1 MLPLRLLTS
10 MWRLQSVVLC
20 TLTKW
25 ISSQRRLLNKL
36 ALIIISITA
45 PCSEVNRTYGN
56 STHPYFQS
64 ECREDQR
71 DVSGEGVQQALL
83 KIFEGTV
90 SAPTTFSI
98 ISVPRKRSQDSM
110 SDSYVETENDDLIT
124 YGLIPEFIGRLPI
137 TVGLTNLCEE
147 QLIQVANFFVSKLT
161 MLFFFSFEK
170 VKLHFT
176 ENALQLIAK
185 KAAAR
190 ETGARGLRSI
200 MEDILTEAMFE
211 IPDAREGKEKI
222 IAVLVDE
229 ESVGP
234 LHRRG
239 CGAKIFRDDGALELY
254 IHQNN
259 ITVPGLIQRYPRRN
273 RITGL
278 CLLVALSATKLCVYH
293 TFSCFPSMYD
303 WIILLLCKANVFTQ

>member
-1 MLPLRLLTS
+1 MFLKVLLYCARQQHCPFGFGKSICHDLRDCG
-10 MWRLQSVVLC
+10 WKIALQESCFIDAVGSVC
-20 TLTKW
+20 
-25 ISSQRRLLNKL
+25 
-36 ALIIISITA
+36 
-45 PCSEVNRTYGN
+45 
-56 STHPYFQS
+56 
-64 ECREDQR
+64 
-71 DVSGEGVQQALL
+71 
-83 KIFEGTV
+83 
-90 SAPTTFSI
+90 
-98 ISVPRKRSQDSM
+98 
-110 SDSYVETENDDLIT
+110 TENDDLIT

-137 TVGLTNLCEE
+137 TIGLTNLCEE
-147 QLIQVANFFVSKLT
+147 QLVQVANFFVS
-161 MLFFFSFEK
+161 

-259 ITVPGLIQRYPRRN
+259 ITVPGLIQRYPRRS

-278 CLLVALSATKLCVYH
+278 CLLVALSATKLWVYH
-293 TFSCFPSMYD
+293 TFSCFSSMYD